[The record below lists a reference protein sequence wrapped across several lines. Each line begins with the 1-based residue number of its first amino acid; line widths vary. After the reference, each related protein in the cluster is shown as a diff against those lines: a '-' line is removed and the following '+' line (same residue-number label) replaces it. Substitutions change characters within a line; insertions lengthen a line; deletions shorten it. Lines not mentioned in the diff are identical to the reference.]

1 LSKEVF
7 VRKATGLTRPFGL
20 LDTFIIAASML
31 NMGSGMLLVFSSSL
45 AFGPSYNFVL
55 SMFLALVM
63 NIFVGVTYAMM
74 TTAMPRS
81 GGDYV
86 FVSRTIN
93 APLGFANN
101 FFWTVVS
108 ILGIAWN
115 CLFMAGTA
123 VSASLLV
130 GGSVLNSDYLRSLG
144 QAVTQPTGAFI
155 IGVVTMLFIMVL
167 LILPA
172 KLLKVINL
180 AAFAIGMIAVVAWI
194 VVLAITP
201 TSTFIANFNNFAQ
214 AYTNNPNSYEMMINA
229 AKSNGLT
236 ISTDWNA
243 VWGATLASLPISYF
257 TLGGANIVNF
267 FSGEIKDA
275 GRTSMWAIVGSLIFV
290 FAFGTLLGA
299 VLFNSAGYEFM
310 AALSY
315 LAFNVPTNYA
325 LPTPPYIP
333 LIVSIASPNMAM
345 VLLTLVGMI
354 CWLYLISMA
363 YYLIATRNLFAWSY
377 DGVLPTW
384 FSETHKKFYTPVRSV
399 VTITILGIIG
409 LAIYDYYSLAFSF
422 TNFTTAFNTCWLI
435 PCLAAAV
442 FPFVKK
448 NMFEA
453 QPGFVKKRLAG
464 IPMITILGILGA
476 LSVVWMDVLVYLN
489 PGYAGIAAYLKDI
502 TLAVLFVIFAV
513 GLVFFFA
520 AKAAQ
525 KSRGLDLSLVFKEI
539 PPS

>member
-1 LSKEVF
+1 MW
-7 VRKATGLTRPFGL
+7 
-20 LDTFIIAASML
+20 DTFIIAAGML
-31 NMGSGMLLVFSSSL
+31 NMGSGMLLVYSSSL

-55 SMFLALVM
+55 SMFLALVL

-74 TTAMPRS
+74 TISMPRS

-101 FFWTVVS
+101 FFWTVVA

-144 QAVTQPTGAFI
+144 QTVTQPTGAFA
-155 IGVVTMLFIMVL
+155 IGLVTMLFIMVL

-172 KLLKVINL
+172 RLLKGINI
-180 AAFAIGMIAVVAWI
+180 AAFAIGMIAVIAWI

-201 TSTFIANFNNFAQ
+201 SSTFMSNFNNFAK
-214 AYTNNPNSYEMMINA
+214 AYTNNPNSYDMVIST

-236 ISTDWNA
+236 ISPDWSA
-243 VWGATLASLPISYF
+243 VWGATLASLPVSYF
-257 TLGGANIVNF
+257 TLGGANIINY
-267 FSGEIKDA
+267 FSGEIKDV
-275 GRTSMWAIVGSLIFV
+275 GRTSIWAIVGSLIFV

-299 VLFNSAGYEFM
+299 VLFNSTGYQFM

-315 LAFNVPTNYA
+315 LAFNVPASYA

-333 LIVSIASPNMAM
+333 LMVSIASPNIAM

-354 CWLYLISMA
+354 CWLYLIAMA

-377 DGVLPTW
+377 DGVIPSW
-384 FSETHKKFYTPVRSV
+384 FSETHRRFYTPVRSV
-399 VTITILGIIG
+399 LTITVIGIVG

-435 PCLAAAV
+435 PCLAAAA

-448 NMFEA
+448 EMFEA
-453 QPGFVKKRLAG
+453 QPTLVKKRLAG
-464 IPMITILGILGA
+464 LPAITILGILGA
-476 LSVVWMDVLVYLN
+476 LSVIWMDVLVYLN
-489 PGYAGIAAYLKDI
+489 PGYAGIAAYLKDV
-502 TLAVLFVIFAV
+502 TLAVLLVIFV
-513 GLVFFFA
+513 GGLVFFFA
-520 AKAAQ
+520 AKAVQ